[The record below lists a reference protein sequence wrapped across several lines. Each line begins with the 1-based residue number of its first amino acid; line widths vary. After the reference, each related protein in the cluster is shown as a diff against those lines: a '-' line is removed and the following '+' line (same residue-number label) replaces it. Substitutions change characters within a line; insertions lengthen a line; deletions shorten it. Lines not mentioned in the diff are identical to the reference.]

1 MLASNTNMT
10 VEGRPPTDFD
20 GNSSSDDD
28 DDMDDD
34 DGAYV
39 VVLDISLGA
48 ALAAAQAGVY
58 QSTLRLDDD
67 FAPPTLGSTVPA
79 LPYLR
84 HLQFDVS
91 DSTFGYNPS
100 DGTLPMPRATEQR
113 HGCLLYTSDAAD
125 EEDSVDL
132 GGRRIIKKKK
142 QSTTMAKRET

>member
-113 HGCLLYTSDAAD
+113 HGVDVAEAVLHAIATVPTRTLGSTNLLP
-125 EEDSVDL
+125 
-132 GGRRIIKKKK
+132 IF
-142 QSTTMAKRET
+142 M